1 MGRKCRNRA
10 DQGIE
15 MPTVKDESDAGHR
28 AQPPATAGLLRI
40 VDRRGD
46 PPGRGAVNRERFIR
60 RFKDDIKRAADEE
73 FGKRSITD
81 VGRGGRISIPG
92 RGLAEPRLKHDE
104 ETGSRDFVLPGN
116 REYLPGDSIS
126 RPRRGAE
133 SGEDGEEAGSGEGS
147 DSFAFVLSREEF
159 LALFFDDLEL
169 PNLERTR
176 FGEMSMERMRRGGY
190 SREGL
195 PSNLLPSMT
204 VRMGIARRIAL
215 RGAIAEN
222 IEELERECES
232 AEGEERE
239 ALLEEI
245 ERLRTR
251 REALPFLED
260 VDRRYRS
267 RVPTAAPATRAV
279 MLCLMDVSGSMDE
292 RKKDLAKRFFALL
305 YLFLER
311 KYGHVEV
318 VFVRHTETA
327 EEVDEERFFNDPQTG
342 GTLVYPALELALRI
356 IRTRFAGPDWNV
368 YIAQASDGDCTTE
381 DGHKSAAFVSQE
393 LLPLVRYFAY
403 IDIPS
408 SSGWF
413 NRASDLW
420 QSYDAIEGPAFA
432 RRAVHDRSDIWPVFR
447 ELFARKQAA

>member
-1 MGRKCRNRA
+1 
-10 DQGIE
+10 
-15 MPTVKDESDAGHR
+15 MPTTNNEGGVPG
-28 AQPPATAGLLRI
+28 PVTARLLRI

-92 RGLAEPRLKHDE
+92 RGLAEPRLTHDDD
-104 ETGSRDFVLPGN
+104 TGNRDFVLPGN
-116 REYLPGDSIS
+116 REYLPGDSVS
-126 RPRRGAE
+126 RPRRSGGDGA
-133 SGEDGEEAGSGEGS
+133 DGDEPGSGEGT
-147 DSFAFVLSREEF
+147 DSFAFALSREEF
-159 LALFFDDLEL
+159 LSLFFDDLEL

-176 FGEMSMERMRRGGY
+176 FGEMSMQRMRRGGY

-195 PSNLLPSMT
+195 PTNLLPGMT

-215 RGAIAEN
+215 RGAMAER
-222 IEELERECES
+222 IKELEAES
-232 AEGEERE
+232 ETAQEPERA
-239 ALLEEI
+239 ALLVEI
-245 ERLRTR
+245 ERLRKR
-251 REALPFLED
+251 REALPFIED

-311 KYGHVEV
+311 KYGHVDV
-318 VFVRHTETA
+318 IFVRHTETA

-356 IRTRFAGPDWNV
+356 IQTRFAGPDWNV
-368 YIAQASDGDCTTE
+368 YIAQASDGDCTGE
-381 DGHKSAAFVSQE
+381 DGHKSAAFIGQE

-420 QSYDAIEGPAFA
+420 QSYDAIESPAFA

>member
-1 MGRKCRNRA
+1 
-10 DQGIE
+10 
-15 MPTVKDESDAGHR
+15 MPQAANDKGKELGGTDRPV
-28 AQPPATAGLLRI
+28 TAGLLRI
-40 VDRRGD
+40 VDRRAD
-46 PPGRGAVNRERFIR
+46 PPGRGTVNRERFIR

-92 RGLAEPRLKHDE
+92 RGLAEPRLTHDDDS
-104 ETGSRDFVLPGN
+104 GSRDFVLPGN
-116 REYLPGDSIS
+116 REYIPGDSVS
-126 RPRRGAE
+126 RPRRGGGDGAD
-133 SGEDGEEAGSGEGS
+133 GEDPGSGEGS
-147 DSFAFVLSREEF
+147 DSFAFALSREEF
-159 LALFFDDLEL
+159 LSLFFDDLEL

-176 FGEMSMERMRRGGY
+176 FGEISMERMRRGGY

-195 PSNLLPSMT
+195 PSNLLPGMT

-215 RGAIAEN
+215 RGALAER
-222 IEELERECES
+222 IEELEQEWDA
-232 AEGEERE
+232 AEEEQR
-239 ALLEEI
+239 ADLMLEI
-245 ERLRTR
+245 ERLRSR
-251 REALPFLED
+251 RAALPFLED

-311 KYGHVEV
+311 KYGHVDV
-318 VFVRHTETA
+318 IFVRHTETA
-327 EEVDEERFFNDPQTG
+327 EEVDEEHFFNDPQTG
-342 GTLVYPALELALRI
+342 GTLVYPALELAMRI
-356 IRTRFAGPDWNV
+356 IHTRFAGPDWNV
-368 YIAQASDGDCTTE
+368 YVAQASDGDCTGE
-381 DGHKSAAFVSQE
+381 DGRKSAAFVSQE

-420 QSYDAIEGPAFA
+420 QSYDSIEGPAFA

>member
-1 MGRKCRNRA
+1 
-10 DQGIE
+10 
-15 MPTVKDESDAGHR
+15 MPQVANDKGKELGGTDRPV
-28 AQPPATAGLLRI
+28 TAGLLRI
-40 VDRRGD
+40 VDRRAD
-46 PPGRGAVNRERFIR
+46 PPGRGTVNRERFIR

-92 RGLAEPRLKHDE
+92 RGLAEPRLTHDDDS
-104 ETGSRDFVLPGN
+104 GSRDFVLPGN
-116 REYLPGDSIS
+116 REYIPGDSVS
-126 RPRRGAE
+126 RPRRGGGDGAD
-133 SGEDGEEAGSGEGS
+133 GEDPGSGEGS
-147 DSFAFVLSREEF
+147 DSFAFALSREEF
-159 LALFFDDLEL
+159 LSLFFDDLEL

-176 FGEMSMERMRRGGY
+176 FGEISMERMRRGGY

-195 PSNLLPSMT
+195 PSNLLPGMT

-215 RGAIAEN
+215 RGALAER
-222 IEELERECES
+222 IEELEQEWDA
-232 AEGEERE
+232 AEEEQR
-239 ALLEEI
+239 ADLMLEI
-245 ERLRTR
+245 ERLRSR
-251 REALPFLED
+251 RAALPFLED

-311 KYGHVEV
+311 KYGHVDV
-318 VFVRHTETA
+318 IFVRHTETA
-327 EEVDEERFFNDPQTG
+327 EEVDEEHFFNDPQTG
-342 GTLVYPALELALRI
+342 GTLVYPALELAMRI
-356 IRTRFAGPDWNV
+356 IHTRFAGPDWNV
-368 YIAQASDGDCTTE
+368 YVAQASDGDCTGE
-381 DGHKSAAFVSQE
+381 DGRKSAAFVSQE

-420 QSYDAIEGPAFA
+420 QSYDSIEGPAFA